1 MDVGCLAPQPP
12 VAQVETDKGGC
23 EQLLLSLSPLKVSVP
38 TFLPSWL
45 KLSQGQEYLAGW
57 VLYPGAD
64 LGFVERGGAHRER
77 RRGEAL
83 LGGGGGRIKLN

>member
-64 LGFVERGGAHRER
+64 LGFVERGG
-77 RRGEAL
+77 
-83 LGGGGGRIKLN
+83 GRTASAAGAKPC